1 MKLGTRILAL
11 ALSVFGSYGLL
22 QAQITGVTA
31 GTDLTGGGTQGNVTL
46 NLDTTKVPR
55 LATANAFTAN
65 QSVKGNVS
73 ATGSVAG
80 SEFLLGSNLFGY
92 GSFAN
97 GNAFLGF
104 SGNTSSSGTNNTGTG
119 YQALISNTGGGANTA
134 FGSFAMYS
142 NQTGEL
148 NTAVGAYA
156 LFSNTGGENTALGE
170 QALISNRTGSDNT
183 AAGFEALANN
193 DDGGSNVAVGE
204 YALSYN
210 TSGSYNT
217 AVGENS
223 GGITGTSSSNTFL
236 GFNAS
241 NSVNPINNA
250 TAIGANAKVG
260 ENNALILGGA
270 GKNAVA
276 VGIGTATPYP
286 DYALDVETIKSN
298 GVINGGVV
306 VNASGGN
313 LYLGMTNTVHKFR
326 VDTNGVAYAD
336 GGFVASGADFAE
348 SVAVRGHRSEYE
360 PGDVLEIDES
370 ADRHLTR
377 SHHAYATLV
386 AGIYS
391 TKPGVLATPHTID
404 DPSAKSTEIPLAV
417 VGIVP
422 CKVSAENGAVAR
434 GDLLVTSS
442 TPGYA
447 MKGTDRSRLVGAV
460 VGKALQPL
468 AAGTGTIEVLITL
481 Q

>member
-1 MKLGTRILAL
+1 MKLRTLTLSAL
-11 ALSVFGSYGLL
+11 LSMLTLWGPL

-55 LATANAFTAN
+55 LAAANTFTAN
-65 QSVKGNVS
+65 QSVKGNVTAS
-73 ATGSVAG
+73 GSVAG
-80 SEFLLGSNLFGY
+80 SEFLLGSNLFGI

-104 SGNTSSSGTNNTGTG
+104 SGNTSTGGTNNTGTG
-119 YQALISNTGGGANTA
+119 YQALISNTSGSANTA

-156 LFSNTGGENTALGE
+156 LFSNIGGENTALGE
-170 QALISNRTGSDNT
+170 QALVSNRAGSDNT
-183 AAGFEALANN
+183 AAGFGALANN

-204 YALSYN
+204 YALFDN
-210 TSGSYNT
+210 TSGNYNT
-217 AVGENS
+217 AIGENS
-223 GGITGTSSSNTFL
+223 GGITGASSSNTFL

-241 NSVNPINNA
+241 NSVNPITNS

-260 ENNALILGGA
+260 ESNALILGGS

-276 VGIGTATPYP
+276 VGIGTAAPYS

-348 SVAVRGHRSEYE
+348 SVAVRGQRSLYQ
-360 PGDVLEIDES
+360 PGDLLEIAS
-370 ADRHLTR
+370 GAHRTLTLSQLSYSTR
-377 SHHAYATLV
+377 V

-391 TKPGVLATPHTID
+391 TKPGVLASPHAMDEKMD
-404 DPSAKSTEIPLAV
+404 DEVPLAV

-422 CKVSAENGAVAR
+422 CKVTTENGAIHE
-434 GDLLVTSS
+434 GDLLVASS
-442 TPGYA
+442 RAGYA
-447 MKGTDRSRLVGAV
+447 MKGTDRRRMLGAV
-460 VGKALQPL
+460 VGKALEPL
-468 AAGTGTIEVLITL
+468 SKGTGSIQVLVTL

>member
-1 MKLGTRILAL
+1 MKFRTLT
-11 ALSVFGSYGLL
+11 LSVFLSMLTLCGLL

-55 LATANAFTAN
+55 LAAANAFTGN
-65 QSVKGNVS
+65 QSVKGNVTV
-73 ATGSVAG
+73 TGTVAG
-80 SEFLLGSNLFGY
+80 SEFLLGSNLFGI

-104 SGNTSSSGTNNTGTG
+104 SGNTSTSGTNNTGAG
-119 YQALISNTGGGANTA
+119 YKALTSNTSGGGNTA
-134 FGSFAMYS
+134 LGSFAMYS
-142 NQTGEL
+142 NQTGEV

-156 LFSNTGGENTALGE
+156 LYSNLGAVNTALGE
-170 QALISNRTGSDNT
+170 QALVSNTTGYENT
-183 AAGFEALANN
+183 AAGYDALGNN
-193 DDGGSNVAVGE
+193 VDGGDNVAFGV
-204 YALSYN
+204 YALFDN
-210 TSGSYNT
+210 TSGNFNT
-217 AVGENS
+217 AVGDNS
-223 GGITGTSSSNTFL
+223 GGTTGSSSSNTFL
-236 GFNAS
+236 GFSAS

-250 TAIGANAKVG
+250 TAVGANAIVG
-260 ENNALILGGA
+260 ESNALILGGT

-276 VGIGTATPYP
+276 VGIGTATPYT

-306 VNASGGN
+306 VNANGGN

-348 SVAVRGHRSEYE
+348 SVSVRGRRSLYQ
-360 PGDVLEIDES
+360 PGDLLEIAS
-370 ADRHLTR
+370 GAHRTLTLSQLPYSTR
-377 SHHAYATLV
+377 V

-391 TKPGVLATPHTID
+391 TKPGVLASPHGID
-404 DPSAKSTEIPLAV
+404 EKIDGEVPLAI

-422 CKVSAENGAVAR
+422 CNVTAENGAIHE
-434 GDLLVTSS
+434 GDLLVASS
-442 TPGYA
+442 RPGYA
-447 MKGTDRSRLVGAV
+447 MKGTDRRRMLGAV
-460 VGKALQPL
+460 VGKALEPL
-468 AAGTGTIEVLITL
+468 SNGTGSIQVLVTL